1 MINLLIA
8 DDHVSIVDA
17 TKLLLE
23 NDPEITVIG
32 TAHDGKELL
41 ENIKHRNPDIILS
54 DISMPRMNGI
64 EMCKTIKK
72 THPKIKVIFFSMFE
86 HDDAINDAIKA
97 GASGYLL
104 KRRPLE
110 EIRKAIIEVSRGK
123 SYFDKNIAV
132 EEIYT
137 KADIKP
143 KLSPTERVILKLIAQ
158 GKQSSEIADIRH
170 TAVGTIIKHR
180 KNMIQ
185 KLGLKGKGE
194 LMRYALSVHKHY
206 N

>member
-86 HDDAINDAIKA
+86 HDDAINDAVKA

-158 GKQSSEIADIRH
+158 GKQSSEIAEIRH

>member
-123 SYFDKNIAV
+123 SYFDKNIA
-132 EEIYT
+132 
-137 KADIKP
+137 DQP
-143 KLSPTERVILKLIAQ
+143 L
-158 GKQSSEIADIRH
+158 DRH
-170 TAVGTIIKHR
+170 TPRWI
-180 KNMIQ
+180 
-185 KLGLKGKGE
+185 LEYDLE
-194 LMRYALSVHKHY
+194 PLLW
-206 N
+206 